1 MQIPGYFEDMNY
13 LHVNTEPDRA
23 YYNSSLLAKAVTF
36 WIGRNQTGFSF

>member
-23 YYNSSLLAKAVTF
+23 YYIPASGKGCYFLDRGEIRQVSPF
-36 WIGRNQTGFSF
+36 